1 MRRRDLL
8 VLAAG
13 IAATR
18 PLAAAAQSKMPTI
31 GVLVAQSSGSDAFWR
46 GFKEALHGLGSI
58 EGQNIRFEFRSD
70 EGQASQLPELAAE
83 LVRLKADVIVTWF
96 TPAAFAAKQATRDIP
111 IVMGSAGNPM
121 ETGLI
126 KSLAHPGGNIT
137 GIAGVGAE
145 LAGKLVELIRE
156 MVPSVRRV
164 VALANAPDPFWRF
177 WRPFVERVQAVGKG
191 TGTTIDAIMI
201 QGRQEVEAAFI
212 NLEKNRP
219 DAVIVQPSLG
229 SKRPAELALQ
239 HRIPAVSFIREFAKD
254 GGLMSYWAAEAD
266 VYRRAAIFVDKIL
279 KGAKPV
285 DLPVEQPTKF
295 ELVVNL
301 RTAREL
307 SLSIPPAFVARAD
320 EVIE

>member
-1 MRRRDLL
+1 
-8 VLAAG
+8 
-13 IAATR
+13 
-18 PLAAAAQSKMPTI
+18 
-31 GVLVAQSSGSDAFWR
+31 
-46 GFKEALHGLGSI
+46 
-58 EGQNIRFEFRSD
+58 
-70 EGQASQLPELAAE
+70 
-83 LVRLKADVIVTWF
+83 
-96 TPAAFAAKQATRDIP
+96 
-111 IVMGSAGNPM
+111 MGSAGNPV
-121 ETGLI
+121 ETGLVE
-126 KSLAHPGGNIT
+126 SLAHPGGNIT

-156 MVPSVRRV
+156 MVPSVHRV
-164 VALANAPDPFWRF
+164 AALANAPDPFWK
-177 WRPFVERVQAVGKG
+177 PFVEKVQAVGKG
-191 TGTTIDAIMI
+191 TGTTIDPIMI
-201 QGRQEVEAAFI
+201 QGPQELEAAFT

-219 DAVIVQPSLG
+219 DAAIVQPSLG

-266 VYRRAAIFVDKIL
+266 VYRRAASFVDKIL

-307 SLSIPPAFVARAD
+307 GLSIPPAFVARAD
-320 EVIE
+320 EIIE